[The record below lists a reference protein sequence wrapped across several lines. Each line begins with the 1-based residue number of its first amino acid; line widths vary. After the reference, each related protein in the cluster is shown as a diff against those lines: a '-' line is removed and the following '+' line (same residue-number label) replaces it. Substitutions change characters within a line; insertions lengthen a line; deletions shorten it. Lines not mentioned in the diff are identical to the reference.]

1 MTFVAAG
8 VATANAVAAVDPSIP
23 SYTKTTGVSGNLSS
37 VGSDTLANLMT
48 LWAENYKKEYPNV
61 NIQIQAAGSATA
73 PPALTEGT
81 SNLGPMSRKMKDTE
95 LAAFEQQLNVPGI
108 SGPVAAYSVPANIGE
123 LTLTLTSEVNK
134 QTSVFASRTVN
145 WICTAKNRRKRPL
158 PH

>member
-1 MTFVAAG
+1 MKLKRLMAAMTFVAAG
-8 VATANAVAAVDPSIP
+8 VATANAVAAVDPAIP

-95 LAAFEQQLNVPGI
+95 LAGLRAEVRLQANRYPGCRGRPGGVRAQGQPDPAPDHGTGRRDLLLD
-108 SGPVAAYSVPANIGE
+108 SSV
-123 LTLTLTSEVNK
+123 
-134 QTSVFASRTVN
+134 
-145 WICTAKNRRKRPL
+145 RR
-158 PH
+158 